1 MQFKLENVSNKSDLW
16 KDSDPVRPE
25 LGVSYKTYPGRDVYG
40 LRDETGD
47 YVAFCCIARTHDVPV
62 DIMTLSSYTLKDGKI
77 WVPYTVWS
85 LKRGAGKAIINA
97 ILDLARLRP
106 EAVNRVV
113 TLSPPTEMAKSFHLR
128 NGATEIRRN
137 IATVNFEYQI

>member
-137 IATVNFEYQI
+137 IVTVNFEYQI